1 MLTLPP
7 PVNNYLQS
15 LSTRDRYP
23 AFLLSDADGNLVDS
37 GGSLAHYGL
46 ESLVIGEQVGDQV
59 LFLAGMLPLT
69 MDEPG
74 TIECLQA
81 EEGPPVDI
89 HVFRGFEGDW
99 VILLDASEAEQR
111 QREMQQRGNELSLR
125 YQELLKETQKKEI
138 LLHCIV
144 HDLAGPLMGIRGG
157 FELLATEKLSDEG
170 RELLQ
175 LGQRQATRQE
185 ALIRDILQAFAAE
198 VEQSQAFSSDLES
211 APDASSTARD
221 AVRLLMPAFD
231 LNHVSLEL
239 EPGPSTVKDWKV
251 VGEASRLE
259 RVFSNLIENAL
270 RHSPAGSKVTVRLV
284 DEGQNVLAAIDDQ
297 GPGVPPEVAGSLF
310 QKFVQAKGKARA
322 GKIGLG
328 LYFCRITV
336 ERWGGTIG
344 HEPGPKGGSMFWF
357 RLPRPTKA
365 SQKLPA
371 DAT

>member
-1 MLTLPP
+1 MLTLPE
-7 PVNNYLQS
+7 PVNTYLQS
-15 LSTRDRYP
+15 LSIRDRHP
-23 AFLLSDADGNLVDS
+23 AFLLADAEGNLVDS
-37 GGSLAHYGL
+37 GGSLGHYGL
-46 ESLVIGEQVGDQV
+46 VGLSSGDAVGDQV
-59 LFLAGMLPLT
+59 LFLAGMLPL
-69 MDEPG
+69 MVDEPS
-74 TIECLQA
+74 TMECLQV
-81 EEGPPVDI
+81 EDGPPTDV
-89 HVFRGFEGDW
+89 HLFRGFEGDW
-99 VILLDASEAEQR
+99 VILLDASEGERR

-198 VEQSQAFSSDLES
+198 VEQSQAFSSDFES
-211 APDASSTARD
+211 APDARSSARE
-221 AVRLLMPAFD
+221 AIKLLKPAFD

-239 EPGPSTVKDWKV
+239 DVDSTPQSNWKV
-251 VGEASRLE
+251 IGESSRLE

-270 RHSPAGSKVTVRLV
+270 RHSPSGSSVVVRLI
-284 DEGQNVLAAIDDQ
+284 DEGEHLLAAVDDQ
-297 GPGVPPEVAGSLF
+297 GPGVPPEASATLF
-310 QKFVQAKGKARA
+310 QKFAQVKGKGKGKA

-336 ERWGGTIG
+336 ERWGGMIG
-344 HEPGPKGGSMFWF
+344 HEPGPKGGSRFWF
-357 RLPRPTKA
+357 RLPRPVKIA
-365 SQKLPA
+365 SEEA
-371 DAT
+371 SR

>member
-1 MLTLPP
+1 MVTLPE

-15 LSTRDRYP
+15 LSVRDRYP
-23 AFLLSDADGNLVDS
+23 AFLLSDAEGNLLDS
-37 GGSLAHYGL
+37 GGSLAHYGFAG
-46 ESLVIGEQVGDQV
+46 LVVGDPVGDQI
-59 LFLAGMLPLT
+59 LFLAGMLPLVD
-69 MDEPG
+69 DEPG
-74 TIECLQA
+74 VMECLQV
-81 EEGPPVDI
+81 EDGPPIDV
-89 HVFRGFEGDW
+89 HLFRGFEGDW
-99 VILLDASEAEQR
+99 AILLDASETEQR

-125 YQELLKETQKKEI
+125 YQELVKETQKKEI

-170 RELLQ
+170 RQLLE

-198 VEQSQAFSSDLES
+198 VEQSQSFSSDFES
-211 APDASSTARD
+211 APDARSTARE
-221 AVRLLMPAFD
+221 AIKLLKPAFD

-239 EPGPSTVKDWKV
+239 DVDSSPQSNWKV
-251 VGEASRLE
+251 IGESSRLE

-270 RHSPAGSKVTVRLV
+270 RHSPAASTVVVRLI
-284 DEGQNVLAAIDDQ
+284 DEGEQVLAAIDDQ
-297 GPGVPPEVAGSLF
+297 GPGVPPEAAGTLF
-310 QKFVQAKGKARA
+310 QKFAQAKGKGKGKA

-344 HEPGPKGGSMFWF
+344 HEPGPKGGSRFWF
-357 RLPRPTKA
+357 RLPRPAKTP
-365 SQKLPA
+365 SQPS
-371 DAT
+371 TR